1 MFKKIARSTVLTS
14 AVVIAT
20 LLGTASAAYARDV
33 SGACTADGKSATGW
47 VHYHY
52 SSSIAKDVIDKFVWQ
67 INGQSGSTKND
78 VIIELKRD
86 VNNAPDTVHYTWS
99 TGSAKNGSGSHD
111 PSQAVQV
118 SGSWNTYGRFHFIF
132 DINNAT
138 DPECHAT
145 TSRF

>member
-1 MFKKIARSTVLTS
+1 MTFQKKSLAFPGGTV
-14 AVVIAT
+14 AV
-20 LLGTASAAYARDV
+20 LLGTAAAAHAKDV

-47 VHYHY
+47 VHYTWD
-52 SSSIAKDVIDKFVWQ
+52 SGLSKDKINKFTWQ

-99 TGSAKNGSGSHD
+99 TGSAKNGSGSHS
-111 PSQAVQV
+111 PSQTTRVP
-118 SGSWNTYGRFHFIF
+118 GSWNTYGRFHFIF
-132 DINNAT
+132 DINNKP
-138 DPECHAT
+138 DPDCHAA